1 MVAAEPTHHD
11 GGPSTRALLRVIL
24 IVVLSALA
32 LYVIYRLRTPI
43 SYVLIAAFIAV
54 AASGPV
60 NSLNR
65 YMRRGFAITLVY
77 LGIILMPLAIGAIL
91 IPPLIEG
98 ATELVNDLPSYAQ
111 DLDETFSD
119 NETLSQL
126 NEDYDLT
133 AKLEEAAG
141 DLAGDLGSTAGTL
154 ADIGGGIV
162 SSLFAVV
169 TILVLSMFLV
179 SRGRG
184 WVDGLVDR
192 RPRAEADVIKR
203 ALDHMAF
210 AVGGY
215 IGGALAQATVAGI
228 AAFLMLEILG
238 APATLALA
246 VVIAI
251 FDIVPLVGATLG
263 AVIVGIVLLFAAD
276 FPADVIAWA
285 IFAIV
290 YQQFE
295 NYVVQP
301 RIQSRAVNL
310 DPFVVVIAA
319 LFGGTLFGVIGA
331 LVAIPIA
338 AAMQIGIRE
347 YLEYRKAHPVA
358 QADGGTPPTGPP
370 PATAET

>member
-1 MVAAEPTHHD
+1 VARHKDEGPT
-11 GGPSTRALLRVIL
+11 TRAIFRVIT

-43 SYVLIAAFIAV
+43 TYVLIAAFIAV

-65 YMRRGFAITLVY
+65 YMRRGFAIALVY
-77 LGIILMPLAIGAIL
+77 LGIILAPLVIGAIL

-98 ATELVNDLPSYAQ
+98 ATDLINDLPQYAQ
-111 DLDETFSD
+111 DLEETFAE
-119 NETLSQL
+119 NETLAQL

-133 AKLEEAAG
+133 AKLEDLAG
-141 DLAGDLGSTAGTL
+141 NLAGDLGGAAGVL
-154 ADIGGGIV
+154 ADIGGGLV

-184 WVDGLVDR
+184 WVDSLVDR
-192 RPRAEADVIKR
+192 RPKKEADVIKR
-203 ALDHMAF
+203 ALDHMAL

-228 AAFLMLEILG
+228 AAFIMLEILG

-263 AVIVGIVLLFAAD
+263 AVIVGLVLLFAAD
-276 FPADVIAWA
+276 FPGDVIAWA
-285 IFAIV
+285 VFAIV

-319 LFGGTLFGVIGA
+319 LFGGTLFGIIGA

-347 YLEYRKAHPVA
+347 YLEYRRQHPVE
-358 QADGGTPPTGPP
+358 DEPSGPP
-370 PATAET
+370 AAEASPT

>member
-1 MVAAEPTHHD
+1 MASPAIGHRDVPT
-11 GGPSTRALLRVIL
+11 SRAVLRVVG
-24 IVVLSALA
+24 IVVASALA
-32 LYVIYRLRTPI
+32 IYVIYRLRTPI

-60 NSLNR
+60 NWLS
-65 YMRRGFAITLVY
+65 RRMKRGLAIALVY
-77 LGIILMPLAIGAIL
+77 LGIILTPLVIGVIL
-91 IPPLIEG
+91 IPPLVTA
-98 ATELVNDLPSYAQ
+98 ATDLINDLPGYVQ
-111 DLDETFSD
+111 DLEEAASE
-119 NETLSQL
+119 NETLAQL

-133 AKLEEAAG
+133 AKLQDAASS
-141 DLAGDLGSTAGTL
+141 LAGDLGGTAGTL

-184 WVDGLVDR
+184 WIDALVDK
-192 RPRAEADVIKR
+192 RPEREAEVIKN
-203 ALDHMAF
+203 ALDHMGY

-215 IGGALAQATVAGI
+215 IGGALLQATVAGVI
-228 AAFLMLEILG
+228 AFILLQILG
-238 APATLALA
+238 IPAPLALA

-251 FDIVPLVGATLG
+251 FDVIPLVGATLG
-263 AVIVGIVLLFAAD
+263 AVIVGVVILFAGD
-276 FPADVIAWA
+276 FPGDLIVWVIFSIA
-285 IFAIV
+285 

-301 RIQSRAVNL
+301 KIQSRAVNL

-319 LFGGTLFGVIGA
+319 LFGGTLFGVLGA

-347 YLEYRKAHPVA
+347 YLKYRREHPV
-358 QADGGTPPTGPP
+358 GGPP
-370 PATAET
+370 DAATATPA

>member
-1 MVAAEPTHHD
+1 MAATPVEHHD
-11 GGPSTRALLRVIL
+11 TPTFRSILRVVL
-24 IVVLSALA
+24 VVVLSALA
-32 LYVIYRLRTPI
+32 IYVIYRLRTPI
-43 SYVLIAAFIAV
+43 TYVLIAAFIAV

-60 NSLNR
+60 NSLSR
-65 YMRRGFAITLVY
+65 RMRRGFAVAIVY
-77 LGIILMPLAIGAIL
+77 IGIILTPLAIGAIL

-98 ATELVNDLPSYAQ
+98 ATDLINDLPAYAQ
-111 DLDETFSD
+111 DLEETFSE
-119 NETLSQL
+119 NETLAQV

-133 AKLEEAAG
+133 AKLEGLAD
-141 DLAGDLGSTAGTL
+141 DLAGDLGGAANVL
-154 ADIGGGIV
+154 ADIGAGLV

-179 SRGRG
+179 ARGRG
-184 WVDGLVDR
+184 WIDAIIDR
-192 RPRAEADVIKR
+192 RPDNEATVIKR
-203 ALDHMAF
+203 ALDHMAY

-215 IGGALAQATVAGI
+215 IGGALAQATVAGV
-228 AAFLMLEILG
+228 AAFIMLEILG
-238 APATLALA
+238 APATVALA

-251 FDIVPLVGATLG
+251 FDVVPLVGATLG
-263 AVIVGIVLLFAAD
+263 AIIVAIVLLFAGD

-301 RIQSRAVNL
+301 KIQSRAVNL

-347 YLEYRKAHPVA
+347 FLEYRKAHPVE
-358 QADGGTPPTGPP
+358 DEPPVVRSS
-370 PATAET
+370 

>member
-1 MVAAEPTHHD
+1 MAARPGDPRDVPSSRAVFRIVA
-11 GGPSTRALLRVIL
+11 
-24 IVVLSALA
+24 IVVASALA
-32 LYVIYRLRTPI
+32 LYVVYRLRTPI

-77 LGIILMPLAIGAIL
+77 LVIILTPLVIGAIL
-91 IPPLIEG
+91 IPPLVTG
-98 ATELVNDLPSYAQ
+98 ATDLINDLPSYAQ
-111 DLDETFSD
+111 DLDETFSE

-141 DLAGDLGSTAGTL
+141 DLAGDLGGAAGTL
-154 ADIGGGIV
+154 ADIGSGIV

-184 WVDGLVDR
+184 WIDTVIDR
-192 RPRAEADVIKR
+192 RPKREADVIKR
-203 ALDHMAF
+203 ALDHMAL

-215 IGGALAQATVAGI
+215 IGGALLQATVAGF
-228 AAFLMLEILG
+228 AAWLVLEILG
-238 APATLALA
+238 APAPLALA

-251 FDIVPLVGATLG
+251 FDVIPLVGATLG
-263 AVIVGIVLLFAAD
+263 AVIVSIVLLFAGD
-276 FPADVIAWA
+276 LPVDLIVWIIFSIA
-285 IFAIV
+285 

-301 RIQSRAVNL
+301 KIQSRAVNL

-338 AAMQIGIRE
+338 AAMQIGVRE
-347 YLEYRKAHPVA
+347 YLEYRREHPVDETA
-358 QADGGTPPTGPP
+358 AAPAAPADT
-370 PATAET
+370 

>member
-1 MVAAEPTHHD
+1 VAARPGERSD
-11 GGPSTRALLRVIL
+11 GPSARAILRVVL
-24 IVVLSALA
+24 IVVASALSIYI
-32 LYVIYRLRTPI
+32 LYRLRTPI
-43 SYVLIAAFIAV
+43 TYVAIAAFIAV

-65 YMRRGFAITLVY
+65 YMRRGFAITIVY
-77 LGIILMPLAIGAIL
+77 VGIILTPLVIGAIL

-98 ATELVNDLPSYAQ
+98 GTDLISDLPEYAQ
-111 DLDETFSD
+111 DLEETFSE
-119 NETLSQL
+119 NETLSQI

-133 AKLEEAAG
+133 AKLE
-141 DLAGDLGSTAGTL
+141 DLADSVAGDLGSTAGTL

-162 SSLFAVV
+162 SSLFAIV

-179 SRGRG
+179 ARGRG
-184 WVDGLVDR
+184 WVDTLVDR
-192 RPRAEADVIKR
+192 RPRQEAEVIKR
-203 ALDHMAF
+203 ALDHMGF

-215 IGGALAQATVAGI
+215 IGGAIAQAFVAGV

-238 APATLALA
+238 APATIALA

-251 FDIVPLVGATLG
+251 FDVVPLVGATLG

-276 FPADVIAWA
+276 FPGDVIAWA
-285 IFAIV
+285 VFAIV

-310 DPFVVVIAA
+310 DPFVVVVAA

-347 YLEYRKAHPVA
+347 YLEYRRGHPVDEIA
-358 QADGGTPPTGPP
+358 PGAPPPAGPP
-370 PATAET
+370 PAPAET

>member
-1 MVAAEPTHHD
+1 
-11 GGPSTRALLRVIL
+11 
-24 IVVLSALA
+24 VVLIIVASALA
-32 LYVIYRLRTPI
+32 LYVIWRLRTPI
-43 SYVLIAAFIAV
+43 SYVAIAAFIAV

-65 YMRRGFAITLVY
+65 YMRRGFAITIVY
-77 LGIILMPLAIGAIL
+77 AGIILTPLVIGAIL

-98 ATELVNDLPSYAQ
+98 ATDLIDDLPQYAQ
-111 DLDETFSD
+111 DLEQTFSE
-119 NETLSQL
+119 NETLAKI
-126 NEDYDLT
+126 NDDYDLT
-133 AKLEEAAG
+133 AKLEGLAD
-141 DLAGDLGSTAGTL
+141 DLAGDLGGAAGTL

-179 SRGRG
+179 SRGRE
-184 WVDGLVDR
+184 WVDALVDR
-192 RPRAEADVIKR
+192 RPEAEARVIKR
-203 ALDHMAF
+203 AFDHMGL

-215 IGGALAQATVAGI
+215 IGGALAQATIAGV
-228 AAFLMLEILG
+228 AAFVMLTILG
-238 APATLALA
+238 APAELALA

-251 FDIVPLVGATLG
+251 FDIVPLIGATLG
-263 AVIVGIVLLFAAD
+263 AVIVGIVLLFAGD
-276 FPADVIAWA
+276 FPGDVIAWA
-285 IFAIV
+285 VFAIV

-295 NYVVQP
+295 NYVIQP

-338 AAMQIGIRE
+338 AAMQIGVRE
-347 YLEYRKAHPVA
+347 YLEYRREHPVE
-358 QADGGTPPTGPP
+358 DEEPPRTTSTPAG
-370 PATAET
+370 AT

>member
-1 MVAAEPTHHD
+1 VAARPGSPSD
-11 GGPSTRALLRVIL
+11 GPSARAILRVVI
-24 IVVLSALA
+24 IVVASALA

-43 SYVLIAAFIAV
+43 SYVAIAAFIAV

-65 YMRRGFAITLVY
+65 YMRRGFAITIVY
-77 LGIILMPLAIGAIL
+77 VGIILTPLVIGAIL

-98 ATELVNDLPSYAQ
+98 GTDLVSDLPEYAQ
-111 DLDETFSD
+111 DLEETFSE
-119 NETLSQL
+119 NETLAQV

-133 AKLEEAAG
+133 AKLE
-141 DLAGDLGSTAGTL
+141 DLADSVAGDLGSTAGTL
-154 ADIGGGIV
+154 ADIGGSIV
-162 SSLFAVV
+162 SSLFAIV

-179 SRGRG
+179 ARGRG
-184 WVDGLVDR
+184 WVDALVDR
-192 RPRAEADVIKR
+192 RPEQEADVIKR
-203 ALDHMAF
+203 AFDHMGF

-215 IGGALAQATVAGI
+215 IGGAIAQAFVAGL
-228 AAFLMLEILG
+228 AAFVMLEILG
-238 APATLALA
+238 APATVALA

-251 FDIVPLVGATLG
+251 FDVVPLVGATIG
-263 AVIVGIVLLFAAD
+263 AVIIGLVLLFAGD
-276 FPADVIAWA
+276 LPGDIIAWA

-319 LFGGTLFGVIGA
+319 LFGGTLFGIIGA

-338 AAMQIGIRE
+338 AAMQIGVRE
-347 YLEYRKAHPVA
+347 YLEYRKEHPVDEA
-358 QADGGTPPTGPP
+358 AGAGAPPAGP
-370 PATAET
+370 PATETTR

>member
-1 MVAAEPTHHD
+1 
-11 GGPSTRALLRVIL
+11 
-24 IVVLSALA
+24 
-32 LYVIYRLRTPI
+32 
-43 SYVLIAAFIAV
+43 
-54 AASGPV
+54 
-60 NSLNR
+60 
-65 YMRRGFAITLVY
+65 MRRGLAVALVY
-77 LGIILMPLAIGAIL
+77 IGIILTPLVIGAIL

-98 ATELVNDLPSYAQ
+98 GTDLITDLPEYAQ
-111 DLDETFSD
+111 DLEETFSE
-119 NETLSQL
+119 NETLAQV

-133 AKLEEAAG
+133 AKLE
-141 DLAGDLGSTAGTL
+141 DLADSVAGDLGSTAGTL

-162 SSLFAVV
+162 SSLFAIV

-179 SRGRG
+179 ARGRG
-184 WVDGLVDR
+184 WVDSLVDR
-192 RPRAEADVIKR
+192 RPQQEAEVIKR
-203 ALDHMAF
+203 ALDHMGF

-215 IGGALAQATVAGI
+215 IGGAIAQALVAGV
-228 AAFLMLEILG
+228 AAFIMLEILG
-238 APATLALA
+238 APASIALA

-251 FDIVPLVGATLG
+251 FDVVPLVGATVG
-263 AVIVGIVLLFAAD
+263 AVIVGVVLLFAGD
-276 FPADVIAWA
+276 LPEDIIAWT

-338 AAMQIGIRE
+338 AAMQIGVRE
-347 YLEYRKAHPVA
+347 YLEYRKAHPVPA
-358 QADGGTPPTGPP
+358 AGAGGSPPAGPPP
-370 PATAET
+370 PATEPTAESG

>member
-1 MVAAEPTHHD
+1 MAAESTHHD
-11 GGPSTRALLRVIL
+11 GGPSTRAILRVVL

-77 LGIILMPLAIGAIL
+77 IGIILAPLVIGAIL

-98 ATELVNDLPSYAQ
+98 GTDLVNDLPSYAQ
-111 DLDETFSD
+111 DLEETFSE
-119 NETLSQL
+119 NETLSEL

-133 AKLEEAAG
+133 SKLEDAAG

-184 WVDGLVDR
+184 WIDVLVVR

-203 ALDHMAF
+203 ALDHMAL

-228 AAFLMLEILG
+228 AAFIMLEIIG

-251 FDIVPLVGATLG
+251 FDVVPLVGATLG

-276 FPADVIAWA
+276 FPGDIIAWA
-285 IFAIV
+285 VFAIV

-301 RIQSRAVNL
+301 KIQSRAVNL

-331 LVAIPIA
+331 LIAIPIA
-338 AAMQIGIRE
+338 AAIQIGIRE
-347 YLEYRKAHPVA
+347 YLEYRREHPVGESEPGA
-358 QADGGTPPTGPP
+358 PPTGPP
-370 PATAET
+370 PTPAES

>member
-1 MVAAEPTHHD
+1 VVT
-11 GGPSTRALLRVIL
+11 
-24 IVVLSALA
+24 IVVASALA
-32 LYVIYRLRTPI
+32 IYVIYRLRTPI

-65 YMRRGFAITLVY
+65 YMRRGFAITIVY
-77 LGIILMPLAIGAIL
+77 VGIILTPLVIGAIL

-98 ATELVNDLPSYAQ
+98 ATDLIEDLPEYAQ
-111 DLDETFSD
+111 DLEDTFSES
-119 NETLSQL
+119 ETLSQI

-133 AKLEEAAG
+133 AKLEDLAG
-141 DLAGDLGSTAGTL
+141 NLAGDLGGAAGTL

-184 WVDGLVDR
+184 WIDTLIDR
-192 RPRAEADVIKR
+192 RPRQEADVIKR
-203 ALDHMAF
+203 ALDHMAL

-215 IGGALAQATVAGI
+215 IGGALAQATIAGI
-228 AAFLMLEILG
+228 AAFVMLEILG

-251 FDIVPLVGATLG
+251 FDIVPLIGATLG
-263 AVIVGIVLLFAAD
+263 AVIVGLVLLFAAD
-276 FPADVIAWA
+276 FPGDVIAWA
-285 IFAIV
+285 VFAIV

-301 RIQSRAVNL
+301 KIQSRAVNL

-347 YLEYRKAHPVA
+347 YLEYRRANPVE
-358 QADGGTPPTGPP
+358 DVVTDSPPP
-370 PATAET
+370 PAAAET